1 MCVLTTVK
9 LHCVTA
15 LISFFRFV
23 YNHFHPHAKSW
34 WNKKYFHFFFYFSKT
49 LSLIFLCK
57 IERILLKPLFFS
69 YLLWKKIFFFSSP
82 KYPLF
87 TAYNQ
92 IIYPFDITF
101 LMKSKKKKKTQVSS
115 TLFFIEN
122 SDHLSL
128 LYTLLFEPACHLHC
142 YTNNILV
149 NVSIG
154 LLRVPVFKLSDLFRI
169 SNWTI
174 YISSICIGYSHPA
187 FQA

>member
-82 KYPLF
+82 KYSLF

-101 LMKSKKKKKTQVSS
+101 LMKSKKKKKPKSLALYFLLKIQIICRCYILYCLNQHAIFIVILTIFWSMYLLAFFGCQSS
-115 TLFFIEN
+115 SSVTFLEFQTEQFI
-122 SDHLSL
+122 
-128 LYTLLFEPACHLHC
+128 F
-142 YTNNILV
+142 
-149 NVSIG
+149 
-154 LLRVPVFKLSDLFRI
+154 
-169 SNWTI
+169 
-174 YISSICIGYSHPA
+174 HPYV
-187 FQA
+187 

>member
-23 YNHFHPHAKSW
+23 YNYFHLHANSW

-49 LSLIFLCK
+49 LSSIFLCK
-57 IERILLKPLFFS
+57 IERILQKPLFFS
-69 YLLWKKIFFFSSP
+69 YLLWKKIFYFFSSP

-101 LMKSKKKKKTQVSS
+101 LMKEKKNK
-115 TLFFIEN
+115 
-122 SDHLSL
+122 SL
-128 LYTLLFEPACHLHC
+128 ALYFLLKIQIICHC
-142 YTNNILV
+142 YYRLYYLNQHAIFIVILTIFW
-149 NVSIG
+149 SMYP
-154 LLRVPVFKLSDLFRI
+154 LAFFRCQ
-169 SNWTI
+169 
-174 YISSICIGYSHPA
+174 SSSSVTFLEFQTEQFIFHPYV
-187 FQA
+187 